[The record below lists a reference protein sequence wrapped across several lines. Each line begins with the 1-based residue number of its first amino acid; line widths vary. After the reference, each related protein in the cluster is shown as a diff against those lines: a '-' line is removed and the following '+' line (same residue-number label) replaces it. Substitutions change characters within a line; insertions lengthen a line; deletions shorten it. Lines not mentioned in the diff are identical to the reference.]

1 MNSIFN
7 PQLFWERR
15 FDTDL
20 EYEDDPIYMEIS
32 QTIAAL
38 NEAYAGF
45 DEALDPDLIDSYIY
59 EINALTLRYHFLLKQ
74 SKQTKPEQ
82 FS

>member
-15 FDTDL
+15 FDTDPD
-20 EYEDDPIYMEIS
+20 YDNDPIYMEIS

-45 DEALDPDLIDSYIY
+45 DEAFS
-59 EINALTLRYHFLLKQ
+59 
-74 SKQTKPEQ
+74 PEAE
-82 FS
+82 